1 MPFNPYSIDKIVF
14 GILQIKLQDLCFDFS
29 NLNLVTIF
37 GLAAGML
44 RQSYIRRENGLKF
57 LKKFRNVFGI
67 SLILLLI
74 LNAGLP
80 AEAIVKNDDSPMK
93 AAAEDQEYVFVQF
106 GDAPLASYDGSIS
119 GYEKTMPAK
128 GKKLDLNSPA
138 SKKYGKR
145 LESQRENYKKWLA
158 KQLPKVE
165 VVAEYDVA
173 YNGLGLKLNGAS
185 LKDISRGPG
194 VVKAG
199 VSGTYRKTMSESTAL
214 INAGEIWNGLGG
226 QENAGAGMKVGVIDS
241 GIDQNHPFLQPNEGM
256 KAPGGF
262 PKGDTKYTS
271 DKVIVAKVYN
281 QNPKLSAEAV
291 DSHGTHVAG
300 TIAGKAGTMPTL
312 GNKPM
317 SGVAPGAYL
326 GNYNVFPGD
335 VADAKSVF
343 IAKAV
348 EEAVEDGM
356 DVLNLSLGGTP
367 HKGADLLDMA
377 VNAAVDAGVVVA
389 ISAGNEG
396 PFDYTVGSPGTA
408 EKVITVAATT
418 NSRTFALRLKSP
430 ALPGGEAIATTGT
443 QGGEVKKQI
452 EGEYVV
458 WSEVSGG
465 DKLACTPAV
474 KPLEGKIAVIQRDS
488 CTFTEKINNAAAAG
502 AKGVIVYQSSTADP
516 ITMSTDGVKI
526 PAIMINK
533 EAGEVLAKWQGDR
546 KVIFS
551 YPPVE
556 TVTKPNQISDFSSWG
571 PTPNYTL
578 KPDVA
583 APGVNIYSSVVG
595 GGYELYQGTS
605 MASPHVAGAAAVLLA
620 YSKVKELG
628 WGPAEVKAALMGTAR
643 NVEGTVDPKTDIE
656 DPLKVGAG
664 IIDLGRAMK
673 APAMAFPS
681 SLSFGLVRPTGN
693 QSYQMTVTLVN
704 PTGNAIDYTLT
715 GDKNL
720 KLSTTGVSVAPNGKA
735 EIKVNVVDR
744 GTHSGGN
751 NGAGEF
757 KSGYITVTSSAGD
770 IRIPYMYVIDYNR

>member
-1 MPFNPYSIDKIVF
+1 MKFFK
-14 GILQIKLQDLCFDFS
+14 KL
-29 NLNLVTIF
+29 
-37 GLAAGML
+37 
-44 RQSYIRRENGLKF
+44 
-57 LKKFRNVFGI
+57 RNVFGI

-74 LNAGLP
+74 LNAGIP
-80 AEAIVKNDDSPMK
+80 AEAIVKNDDSPVNL
-93 AAAEDQEYVFVQF
+93 AGEDQEYVFVQF
-106 GDAPLASYDGSIS
+106 GDAPIASYDGSIS

-128 GKKLDLNSPA
+128 GQKVNLNSPA
-138 SKKYGKR
+138 AKKYGKR

-165 VVAEYDVA
+165 VVTEYDVT
-173 YNGLGLKLNGAS
+173 YNGIGLKLNGAS

-214 INAGEIWNGLGG
+214 INAGELWTGLGG
-226 QENAGAGMKVGVIDS
+226 QANAGQGMKVGVIDS

-256 KAPGGF
+256 TAPEGF
-262 PKGDTKYTS
+262 PKGDTKFTS
-271 DKVIVAKVYN
+271 AKVIVAKVFN

-291 DSHGTHVAG
+291 DSHGTHVSG

-312 GNKPM
+312 GSKPM

-335 VADAKSVF
+335 VADAKSLF

-396 PFDYTVGSPGTA
+396 PGKYTVGSPGTA
-408 EKVITVAATT
+408 DKVITVAAIT
-418 NSRTFALRLKSP
+418 NSRTFAMKLKS
-430 ALPGGEAIATTGT
+430 AAFESGETVATTGT
-443 QGGEVKKQI
+443 QGGEVKKQLA
-452 EGEYVV
+452 GEYAL
-458 WSEVSGG
+458 WSEATGG
-465 DKLACTPAV
+465 DKLACTPVPEA
-474 KPLEGKIAVIQRDS
+474 KKHLEGKIAVIQRGS
-488 CTFTEKINNAAAAG
+488 CTFTEKINNAASAG
-502 AKGVIVYQSSTADP
+502 AVGVIVYQNSAADP
-516 ITMSTDGVKI
+516 IPMSTDGASV
-526 PAIMINK
+526 PAVMINL
-533 EAGEVLAKWQGDR
+533 EAGNLLEEWQGDR
-546 KVIFS
+546 NVTFA

-556 TVTKPNQISDFSSWG
+556 YETVPNLLSDFSSWG

-605 MASPHVAGAAAVLLA
+605 MASPHVAGSAAVLLA
-620 YSKVKELG
+620 YSKQEKLG

-643 NVEGTVDPKTDIE
+643 NVDGSVLPDIE
-656 DPLKVGAG
+656 GSGPLKVGAG
-664 IIDLGRAMK
+664 TIDLGRAMK

-704 PTGNAIDYTLT
+704 PTDQQLDYSFS
-715 GDKNL
+715 GDDNL
-720 KLSTTGVSVAPNGKA
+720 KLSKSGVSIAGKGKA
-735 EIKVNVVDR
+735 EFKVDVVNR

-751 NGAGEF
+751 NGTGDF
-757 KSGYITVTSSAGD
+757 QSGYITVTSSAGD

>member
-1 MPFNPYSIDKIVF
+1 M
-14 GILQIKLQDLCFDFS
+14 KLFK
-29 NLNLVTIF
+29 
-37 GLAAGML
+37 
-44 RQSYIRRENGLKF
+44 R
-57 LKKFRNVFGI
+57 FRNVLGI

-74 LNAGLP
+74 MNAGLP
-80 AEAIVKNDDSPMK
+80 AEAIVKNDDSPMN
-93 AAAEDQEYVFVQF
+93 AASADQEYVFVQF
-106 GDAPLASYDGSIS
+106 GDAPIASYDGSIS

-128 GKKLDLNSPA
+128 GQKVNLNSPA
-138 SKKYGKR
+138 AKKYGKR

-165 VVAEYDVA
+165 VVAEYDVT

-214 INAGEIWNGLGG
+214 INAGPIWNGLGG
-226 QENAGAGMKVGVIDS
+226 QANAGAGMKVGVIDS
-241 GIDQNHPFLQPNEGM
+241 GIDQTHPFLQPNVGM
-256 KAPGGF
+256 KAPEGF
-262 PKGDTKYTS
+262 PKGDTRFTS
-271 DKVIVAKVYN
+271 AKVIVAKVFN
-281 QNPKLSAEAV
+281 QDPKLSAEAV

-300 TIAGKAGTMPTL
+300 TVAGKAGTVPTL
-312 GNKPM
+312 GGKAM

-326 GNYNVFPGD
+326 GNYNVFPGN
-335 VADAKSVF
+335 VADAKSLF

-367 HKGADLLDMA
+367 HKGADLLDMS

-396 PFDYTVGSPGTA
+396 PGNYTVGSPGTA
-408 EKVITVAATT
+408 DKVITVAATT
-418 NSRTFALRLKSP
+418 NSRTFAMRLKSA
-430 ALPGGEAIATTGT
+430 ALPGGETIATTGT
-443 QGGEVKKQI
+443 QGGEVKKQLK
-452 EGEYVV
+452 GEYVL
-458 WSEVSGG
+458 WSEVAGG
-465 DKLACTPAV
+465 DKLACTPVAG
-474 KPLEGKIAVIQRDS
+474 KPLEGKIALLQRGS
-488 CTFTEKINNAAAAG
+488 CTFAEKINNAAAAG
-502 AKGVIVYQSSTADP
+502 AVGVIVYQNSNADP
-516 ITMSTDGVKI
+516 IPMATDGVKI
-526 PAIMINK
+526 PAIMISK
-533 EAGEVLAKWQGDR
+533 EAGETLAGWDGD
-546 KVIFS
+546 KTVTIA

-556 TVTKPNQISDFSSWG
+556 TGAVPNLISDFSSWG

-620 YSKVKELG
+620 YSKQEQLG
-628 WGPAEVKAALMGTAR
+628 WGPAEVKASLMGTAQ
-643 NVEGTVDPKTDIE
+643 NVEGSVIPDTDVVN
-656 DPLKVGAG
+656 PLKVGAG
-664 IIDLGRAMK
+664 IIDLGRAMNT
-673 APAMAFPS
+673 PAMAFPS

-704 PTGNAIDYTLT
+704 PTDQQLDYSFS
-715 GDKNL
+715 GDDNL
-720 KLSTTGVSVAPNGKA
+720 KLSKSGVSIAAKSKA
-735 EIKVNVVDR
+735 EFKVDVVNR
-744 GTHSGGN
+744 GTHSGGKN
-751 NGAGEF
+751 VSGDF
-757 KSGYITVTSSAGD
+757 ISGYITVTSTGGD

>member
-1 MPFNPYSIDKIVF
+1 M
-14 GILQIKLQDLCFDFS
+14 KLFK
-29 NLNLVTIF
+29 
-37 GLAAGML
+37 
-44 RQSYIRRENGLKF
+44 R
-57 LKKFRNVFGI
+57 FRNVLGI
-67 SLILLLI
+67 LLILLLI
-74 LNAGLP
+74 MNAGLP
-80 AEAIVKNDDSPMK
+80 AEAIVKNSDSPMN
-93 AAAEDQEYVFVQF
+93 AASTDQEYVFVQF
-106 GDAPLASYDGSIS
+106 GDAPIASYDGSIS

-128 GKKLDLNSPA
+128 GQKANLNSPA
-138 SKKYGKR
+138 AKKYGKR

-165 VVAEYDVA
+165 VVAEYDVT
-173 YNGLGLKLNGAS
+173 YNGLGLKLNGAT

-214 INAGEIWNGLGG
+214 INAGQIWNGLGG
-226 QENAGAGMKVGVIDS
+226 QANAGAGMKVGVIDS
-241 GIDQNHPFLQPNEGM
+241 GIDQGHPFLQPNEGM
-256 KAPGGF
+256 KAPEGF
-262 PKGDTKYTS
+262 PKGDRRFTS
-271 DKVIVAKVYN
+271 DKVIVAKVFN

-300 TIAGKAGTMPTL
+300 TVAGKAGTLPTL
-312 GNKPM
+312 GSKSM

-326 GNYNVFPGD
+326 GNYNVFPGN
-335 VADAKSVF
+335 VADAKSLF

-396 PFDYTVGSPGTA
+396 PGDYTVGSPGTA
-408 EKVITVAATT
+408 DKVITVAATT
-418 NSRTFALRLKSP
+418 NSRTFAMLLKS
-430 ALPGGEAIATTGT
+430 AAFDGGQTVATTGT
-443 QGGEVKKQI
+443 QGGEVKGQI
-452 EGEYVV
+452 EGEYAL
-458 WSEVSGG
+458 WSEVAGG
-465 DKLACTPAV
+465 DRLACTPVAG
-474 KPLEGKIAVIQRDS
+474 KPLDGKIAVIQRGT

-502 AKGVIVYQSSTADP
+502 AVGVIVYQNSDADP
-516 ITMSTDGVKI
+516 IPMSTDGVNI
-526 PAIMINK
+526 PAVMLSK
-533 EAGEVLAKWQGDR
+533 AAGEKLADWDGER
-546 KVIFS
+546 TVTIA

-556 TVTKPNQISDFSSWG
+556 TESVPNELSDFSSWG

-620 YSKVKELG
+620 YSKQELLG

-643 NVEGTVDPKTDIE
+643 NVEGSVLPNIDVKS
-656 DPLKVGAG
+656 PLKIGAG
-664 IIDLGRAMK
+664 IIDLGRAMNT
-673 APAMAFPS
+673 PAMAFPS
-681 SLSFGLVRPTGN
+681 SLSFGLVRPTGK
-693 QSYQMTVTLVN
+693 QTYQMSITLVN
-704 PTGNAIDYTLT
+704 PTDHQLDYSFS
-715 GDKNL
+715 GDENL
-720 KLSTTGVSVAPNGKA
+720 KLSKSGVSIAAKGKA
-735 EIKVNVVDR
+735 EIKVDVVNR
-744 GTHSGGN
+744 GTHSGGK

-757 KSGYITVTSSAGD
+757 QSGYITVTSSDGD

>member
-1 MPFNPYSIDKIVF
+1 M
-14 GILQIKLQDLCFDFS
+14 
-29 NLNLVTIF
+29 
-37 GLAAGML
+37 
-44 RQSYIRRENGLKF
+44 KF
-57 LKKFRNVFGI
+57 LKKIRNVFGI

-74 LNAGLP
+74 MNAGLP
-80 AEAIVKNDDSPMK
+80 AEAIVKNDDNPMK
-93 AAAEDQEYVFVQF
+93 AATEDQEYVFVQF
-106 GDAPLASYDGSIS
+106 GDAPIASYDGSIS

-165 VVAEYDVA
+165 VVAEYNVA

-194 VVKAG
+194 VIKAG

-241 GIDQNHPFLQPNEGM
+241 GIDQDHPFLQPNEGM
-256 KAPGGF
+256 KAPVGF
-262 PKGDTKYTS
+262 PKGDTKFTS

-300 TIAGKAGTMPTL
+300 TIAGKAGTRPTL
-312 GNKPM
+312 GDKPM

-335 VADAKSVF
+335 VADAKSLF

-396 PFDYTVGSPGTA
+396 PGYYTVGSPGTA
-408 EKVITVAATT
+408 DKVITVAATT

-430 ALPGGEAIATTGT
+430 ALPGGETNATTGT
-443 QGGEVKKQI
+443 QGGEVKEQI
-452 EGEYVV
+452 EGEYVL
-458 WSEVSGG
+458 WSEVSSG
-465 DKLACTPAV
+465 DKLACTPV
-474 KPLEGKIAVIQRDS
+474 KEKPLEGKIAVIQRGT
-488 CTFTEKINNAAAAG
+488 CTFAEKIKNASAAG
-502 AKGVIVYQSSTADP
+502 AIGVIVYQNGPAEP
-516 ITMSTDGVKI
+516 ITMSTDNVTV
-526 PAIMINK
+526 PAVMIDQA
-533 EAGEVLAKWQGDR
+533 AGKLLEGWQGDR

-556 TVTKPNQISDFSSWG
+556 TDAVPNKISDFSSWG

-643 NVEGTVDPKTDIE
+643 NVEGSVLPDIE
-656 DPLKVGAG
+656 VADPLKVGAG
-664 IIDLGRAMK
+664 IIDLGAAMN

-704 PTGNAIDYTLT
+704 PTGQQLDYTLS
-715 GDKNL
+715 GDENL
-720 KLSTTGVSVAPNGKA
+720 KLSQTGVSIQAKGKA
-735 EIKVNVVDR
+735 EIKVDVVNR

-751 NGAGEF
+751 NGTGEF
-757 KSGYITVTSSAGD
+757 TSGYITVTSSAGG